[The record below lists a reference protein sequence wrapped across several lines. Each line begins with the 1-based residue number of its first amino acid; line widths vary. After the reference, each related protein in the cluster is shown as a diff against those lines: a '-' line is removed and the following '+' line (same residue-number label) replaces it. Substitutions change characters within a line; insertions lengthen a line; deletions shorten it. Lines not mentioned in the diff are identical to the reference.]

1 MLRYYY
7 HQSFFFFFFSHARMC
22 VSLSSQR
29 SSCISVWFVARDDNA
44 CVAEPAS
51 RFERS
56 SPSEVDPPYN
66 VAYILFTTT
75 LFRPHRSS
83 ISLAWNGRTVFVVA
97 NVNRQTN
104 VPPLWFTFITSSF
117 ESSFRA
123 ESRQNDRVT
132 SYSRDAVCFPTGKSN
147 SFQFMNGN

>member
-1 MLRYYY
+1 MHGCVFLCPRN
-7 HQSFFFFFFSHARMC
+7 AR
-22 VSLSSQR
+22 
-29 SSCISVWFVARDDNA
+29 VALA
-44 CVAEPAS
+44 CGSWRA
-51 RFERS
+51 
-56 SPSEVDPPYN
+56 
-66 VAYILFTTT
+66 TTT
-75 LFRPHRSS
+75 RALRNRLLGSRDPLLRRSILRTTLHIYYSPRHSRPHRSS

-132 SYSRDAVCFPTGKSN
+132 SYSRDAAVCFSTGKSN